1 MPLLKKILFLIKSNA
16 NLSVILVFL
25 KIKLLNI
32 FNKKKKKLAIS
43 ENINFLKEMVITHDY
58 FSSNAYFFYQILK
71 NFNQFKYLEIGSF
84 EGNSAMFVAR
94 KFPNS
99 KIYCVD
105 NWYGTE
111 EYENLNFTIIEKN
124 FDKNISE
131 FKNISKIKNLSDNFF
146 KSNQI
151 KFDVIYVDGYHKA
164 SQAYRD
170 FKNSWNFLVTGGI
183 IILDDYIW
191 HFFLDIKDNP
201 CFAINKFLR
210 EISGKFKILIVSNS
224 QIFIK
229 KTSA

>member
-43 ENINFLKEMVITHDY
+43 ENINFLKEMVITEDY

-94 KFPNS
+94 KFPNA

-164 SQAYRD
+164 SQVYRD

-191 HFFLDIKDNP
+191 HFFLDIKNNP

-229 KTSA
+229 KTST

>member
-16 NLSVILVFL
+16 NLIVILVFL

-32 FNKKKKKLAIS
+32 FNKKKKKLAKR
-43 ENINFLKEMVITHDY
+43 ENINFLKEMVITNDY
-58 FSSNAYFFYQILK
+58 FSSNAYYFYQILK

-84 EGNSAMFVAR
+84 EGNSTMFVAR
-94 KFPNS
+94 KFTNA

-105 NWYGTE
+105 NWHGSE
-111 EYENLNFTIIEKN
+111 EHENLNFITIEKN
-124 FDKNISE
+124 FDKNTSE

-151 KFDVIYVDGYHKA
+151 KFDVIYVDGSHKA
-164 SQAYRD
+164 SQVYRD
-170 FKNSWNFLVTGGI
+170 FKNSWNFLLTGGV

-191 HFFLDIKDNP
+191 QFYLNIKDNP
-201 CFAINKFLR
+201 CFAINKFLG